1 MEFIT
6 YHSTSEKNIP
16 DILKN
21 GFKENFGKGFGSTF
35 GNGVYTSPDLKY
47 VSTYNVDC
55 DKILVCKIKTDN
67 VKTLTV
73 RDFLYF
79 NRKHKKLLEDLDLF
93 IISDVNEYVCKNV
106 SCISVIQVMTVERI
120 FKKNEN
126 NQLYLDDVI
135 ILNKK

>member
-16 DILKN
+16 GILKN
-21 GFKENFGKGFGSTF
+21 GFKENFGKCFGSTF
-35 GNGVYTSPDLKY
+35 GNGIYTSPDLKY
-47 VSTYNVDC
+47 VSTYNIDC

-79 NRKHKKLLEDLDLF
+79 NRKHKKLLEDLDLL
-93 IISDVNEYVCKNV
+93 IISDANEYVCKNV
-106 SCISVIQVMTVERI
+106 SCISVIQIMTVERV